1 MNFTRVS
8 HLKSCDLSFPV
19 DPDWLRLK
27 ETHETPSA
35 APVRKL
41 LVNPAQLTLL
51 TVAHC
56 PDLTLGAQHDQV
68 IHPGGDLDDVNCGQD
83 LDRELFDLHSLDQ
96 ADGSATVPEGSPE
109 VDLARVRE
117 GRCVAVSG
125 TEHHDLL

>member
-19 DPDWLRLK
+19 YPDWLRLE

-68 IHPGGDLDDVNCGQD
+68 IHPGGDLNNVDSGQD
-83 LDRELFDLHSLDQ
+83 LDWQLLNFHGLHQ
-96 ADGSATVPEGSPE
+96 TDGAAAVPEGAPE
-109 VDLARVRE
+109 VNLANSA
-117 GRCVAVSG
+117 GGHAS
-125 TEHHDLL
+125 